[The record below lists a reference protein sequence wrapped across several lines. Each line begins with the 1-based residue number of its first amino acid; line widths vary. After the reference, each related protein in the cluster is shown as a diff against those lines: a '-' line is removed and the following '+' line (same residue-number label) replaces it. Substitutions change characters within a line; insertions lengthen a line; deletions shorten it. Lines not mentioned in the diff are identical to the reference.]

1 MRLSPGKLWGM
12 RRLADDAGLFRMTAL
27 DQRPPIIKL
36 IEERLGQSPAPDT
49 AVAEV
54 KTVIA
59 AALAPASSALL
70 VDPIWAYT
78 GSIGHVSPR
87 QGLILTLEDHR
98 FADGPGGRRSASIPD
113 WSVEKIRRIGG
124 DAVKVLAWYRP
135 DASAEVIAHQQAY
148 VREIGEACRRF
159 DLPFVF
165 ELLVYPLED
174 AAHDYVEDA
183 AKRPEMVIDSVRAFA
198 GPEYGI
204 DIFKLES
211 PVPAEQVPEP
221 GGSGADEVQAWFDAL
236 GAAAG
241 RPWVMLSAGARAA
254 AFERVLHYAFEAGAS
269 GFLAGRAIWWD
280 AFRRYPDLAAMRDDL
295 ERDGRA
301 YLERLGRLAAARAT
315 PWAAHPRFADG
326 ITIEAGGFDLPARY
340 PGMLP

>member
-1 MRLSPGKLWGM
+1 MQMSPGKLWGM
-12 RRLADDAGLFRMTAL
+12 RRLADDAGRFRMTAL
-27 DQRPPIIKL
+27 DQRPPIMNL
-36 IEERLGQSPAPDT
+36 IRERLGQSPAPDD
-49 AVAEV
+49 AVAAV
-54 KTVIA
+54 KAVIA

-78 GSIGHVSPR
+78 GSIEHVSPR

-98 FADGPGGRRSASIPD
+98 FEDGPGGRRSASIPD

-135 DASAEVIAHQQAY
+135 DASAAVIAHQQAY
-148 VREIGEACRRF
+148 VRAVGEACRRC

-165 ELLVYPLED
+165 ELLVYPLQD

-198 GPEYGI
+198 GPEYGV

-221 GGSGADEVQAWFDAL
+221 GSAGAAEVQAWFDAL
-236 GAAAG
+236 GEAAG
-241 RPWVMLSAGARAA
+241 RPWVMLSAGASAA
-254 AFERVLHYAFEAGAS
+254 AFERVLHYAFAAGAS

-280 AFRRYPDLAAMRDDL
+280 AFQHYPDLAAMRAEL

-301 YLERLGRLAAARAT
+301 YLDRLGALAAAHAT
-315 PWAAHPRFADG
+315 PWTLHPRFADG
-326 ITIEAGGFDLPARY
+326 IAIEGGGFDLPKHY
-340 PGMLP
+340 SGMLP